1 MMILRTPE
9 ERFQNLPGFPYP
21 PRYLESQAA
30 RVHYVEQGQG
40 DTLLCLHGEPSWSYL
55 YRKLIPP
62 LSASHR
68 VLAMDFIG
76 FGRSDKFPDPADY
89 SFQLHCDTL
98 THFINRLDLQDLTL
112 LVHDWGGLIGLT
124 VASQMPERIARLVIM
139 NTGLP
144 IGEEPMPEAYH
155 RWRAFAGKI
164 ADLPIRRII
173 RAGLAHPER
182 LSPAEL
188 AGYEAPFPDVRYK
201 AGARAWPALVPLRPE
216 DSGAAEMRA
225 AREVLSG
232 WQKPVLVLFSDSDL
246 LTRGGHLFFRR
257 LIPAARQQPRILI
270 EGAGH
275 FLQEDAGAEIANH
288 ILGFIDR
295 TPLSG

>member
-1 MMILRTPE
+1 MTILQTPD

-21 PRYLESQAA
+21 PRYLEIQGT

-40 DTLLCLHGEPSWSYL
+40 DSLLCLHGEPSWSYL

-62 LSASHR
+62 LAVSHR

-76 FGRSDKFPDPADY
+76 FGRSDKFADQADY
-89 SFQLHCDTL
+89 SFRLHCDTL
-98 THFINRLDLQDLTL
+98 SAFIDRLDLQNLTL
-112 LVHDWGGLIGLT
+112 IVHDWGGLIGLT
-124 VASQMPERIARLVIM
+124 VASQVPERIGRLVIM

-144 IGEEPMPEAYH
+144 IGEEPMPEAYT
-155 RWRAFAGKI
+155 RWREFAEKI
-164 ADLPIRRII
+164 ADLPIRRVI

-182 LSPAEL
+182 LSRTEL

-216 DSGAAEMRA
+216 DPGAAEMRA
-225 AREVLSG
+225 AREVLST
-232 WQKPVLVLFSDSDL
+232 WQKPVLVLFSDSDPI
-246 LTRGGHLFFRR
+246 TRGGHLFFRR

-275 FLQEDAGAEIANH
+275 FLQEEAGAEIADH
-288 ILGFIDR
+288 ILEFIDR
-295 TPLSG
+295 SPLSG

>member
-1 MMILRTPE
+1 MTILRTPDE
-9 ERFQNLPGFPYP
+9 HFQNLSGFPYP
-21 PRYLESQAA
+21 PRYFESLGA

-40 DTLLCLHGEPSWSYL
+40 NALLCLHGEPSWSYL
-55 YRKLIPP
+55 YRKVIPP
-62 LSASHR
+62 LAASHR

-76 FGRSDKFPDPADY
+76 FGRSDKFPNPADY

-98 THFINRLDLQDLTL
+98 AYFINRLDLQDLTL
-112 LVHDWGGLIGLT
+112 IVHDWGGLIGLT

-144 IGEEPMPEAYH
+144 IGQEPMPEAYH
-155 RWRAFAGKI
+155 RWRAFAEKLT
-164 ADLPIRRII
+164 DLPIRRVI

-188 AGYEAPFPDVRYK
+188 AGYEAPFPDVTYK

-216 DSGAAEMRA
+216 DPGAAEMRA
-225 AREVLSG
+225 ARAVFSK
-232 WQKPVLVLFSDSDL
+232 WQKPALVLFSDSDP

-257 LIPAARQQPRILI
+257 LIPSARRQPRILI
-270 EGAGH
+270 KDAGH
-275 FLQEDAGAEIANH
+275 FLQEDAGAEIAAH